1 MTCHCPRCENLAKV
15 GTFLVI
21 ASVNLMTAFSVLP
34 MPATEAQ
41 SLRYIFI
48 LSCFCDYIVY
58 AKLNHNRLIVYK
70 L

>member
-1 MTCHCPRCENLAKV
+1 MTGHCPRCENLAKV

-41 SLRYIFI
+41 SLRYIYLF
-48 LSCFCDYIVY
+48 
-58 AKLNHNRLIVYK
+58 
-70 L
+70 